1 MISMKLH
8 ASGEDYLKAIL
19 ILKKQNGDVRC
30 VELAQYMGYTL
41 PSISRAVTL
50 LKEGN
55 YLEKDQKGYLCL
67 TERGRIIAEE
77 IFARYQFLTHV
88 LMKLGVSKE
97 IAEHDACQIEH
108 VISEES
114 LQRLREI
121 DQESTEL
128 FHV

>member
-19 ILKKQNGDVRC
+19 ILKKQNGDVRSA
-30 VELAQYMGYTL
+30 ELAQYMGYKL

-55 YLEKDQKGYLCL
+55 YLEQDQKGFLCL
-67 TERGRIIAEE
+67 TERGK
-77 IFARYQFLTHV
+77 V
-88 LMKLGVSKE
+88 

-114 LQRLREI
+114 LQRLKEI

-128 FHV
+128 IDV